1 MMNKTIK
8 FYLLTSAL
16 LLFSPNVLADSQPF
30 IPAGGI
36 SASNV
41 YQPDGRKM
49 ITSANQFPYNT
60 IVYIVTV
67 GGNGTVYYSSGVII
81 APNTVLTAGHVIY
94 NRPNGGYIKSATV
107 YQANANGTYNSN
119 TATTVTGKVANPD
132 WVAKDSVI
140 TKGYPSNNAD
150 DLGILTLS
158 KNVGLSTGWMGMT
171 SALSTNQTISLVGF
185 PGDHAGQM
193 WGMSGNVSRFSSPLF
208 SYSNISMYPGQS
220 GSPVFNT
227 SQNIVGINV
236 AEAQYLNPNPN
247 GDNNKVPSALASQYP
262 NYGVQLTTSNIN
274 WIQNNVPALKATALY
289 RVYNPNNGE
298 HLYTK
303 NLNEVISLTK
313 VGWNYEGVNSQQ
325 PATGNA
331 VYRLYNP
338 NSGEH
343 FYTLSS
349 YERDSLV
356 KAGWRYEQISFYS
369 DPAKHTAIY
378 RLFNPNTKGK
388 QISHFYTSS
397 SAERDSLVK
406 VGWRYEQ
413 ISWYGL

>member
-119 TATTVTGKVANPD
+119 TAATVTGKVANPD
-132 WVAKDSVI
+132 WLAKDSLI
-140 TKGYPSNNAD
+140 TNGYPSNNAD
-150 DLGILTLS
+150 DLGILNLS
-158 KNVGLSTGWMGMT
+158 KNIGLSTGWMGMT
-171 SALSTNQTISLVGF
+171 STLSTNQTISLVGF

-193 WGMSGNVSRFSSPLF
+193 WGMSGNVSQISNPLF
-208 SYSNISMYPGQS
+208 NYSNISELPGQS
-220 GSPVFNT
+220 GSPIFNT
-227 SQNIVGINV
+227 SNNIVGINV
-236 AEAQYLNPNPN
+236 ADANYPNNTNPTHY
-247 GDNNKVPSALASQYP
+247 VPSSLASQYP
-262 NYGVQLTTSNIN
+262 NYGVQLTASNIN
-274 WIQNNVPALKATALY
+274 WIQNNVPALKSTALY

-303 NLNEVISLTK
+303 SLYETTTLSK
-313 VGWNYEGVNSQQ
+313 TGWNYEGVNSQQ

-343 FYTLSS
+343 FYKTSS
-349 YERDSLV
+349 FERDSLV
-356 KAGWRYEQISFYS
+356 KAGWRFEQIAFYS
-369 DPAKHTAIY
+369 DTAKHTPIY
-378 RLFNPNTKGK
+378 RLFNPNAKGK

-397 SAERDSLVK
+397 CAERDSLVK
-406 VGWRYEQ
+406 IGWRYEQ

>member
-1 MMNKTIK
+1 MKIK
-8 FYLLTSAL
+8 KLHIMLASTL
-16 LLFSPNVLADSQPF
+16 LLISSSTFADTVPF
-30 IPAGGI
+30 IPSGGAT
-36 SASNV
+36 ASNV
-41 YQPDGRKM
+41 YQPDQRKL
-49 ITSANQFPYNT
+49 ISTANQFPYNT
-60 IVYIVTV
+60 IVYIETI
-67 GGNGTVYYSSGVII
+67 GGDGVRYRGSGVLI
-81 APNTVLTAGHVIY
+81 APNAVLTAGHMIY
-94 NRPNGGYIKSATV
+94 NATEGAHIKSATI
-107 YQANANGTYNSN
+107 YQAFANGNYNSN
-119 TATTVTGKVANPD
+119 AATAVTSEVANPD
-132 WVAKDSVI
+132 WLAKDRLGTI
-140 TKGYPSNNAD
+140 NYPLGAD
-150 DLGILTLS
+150 DLGILNLS
-158 KNVGLSTGWMGMT
+158 KNIGLSTGWMGMS
-171 SALSTNQTISLVGF
+171 SALSKNQTISLIGF
-185 PGDHAGQM
+185 PGDKPKQM
-193 WGMSGNVSRFSSPLF
+193 WGMSGNVSQIGNPLF
-208 SYSNISMYPGQS
+208 GYSNISMYPGQS

-227 SQNIVGINV
+227 SKNIVGINV
-236 AEAQYLNPNPN
+236 AEAQYLSPNPN
-247 GDNNKVPSALASQYP
+247 GDNSKVPSSLASQYP
-262 NYGVQLTTSNIN
+262 NYGVQLTASNIN

-356 KAGWRYEQISFYS
+356 KAGWRYEQIAFYS

-378 RLFNPNTKGK
+378 RLFNPNAKGK

-406 VGWRYEQ
+406 IGWRYEQ

>member
-1 MMNKTIK
+1 MNKTIK

-236 AEAQYLNPNPN
+236 AEAQYLSPNPN

-274 WIQNNVPALKATALY
+274 WLQNNVPALKATALY

-378 RLFNPNTKGK
+378 RLFNPNAKGK

>member
-1 MMNKTIK
+1 MNKTIK

-41 YQPDGRKM
+41 HQPDGRKM

-313 VGWNYEGVNSQQ
+313 VGWNYEGINSQQ

-356 KAGWRYEQISFYS
+356 K
-369 DPAKHTAIY
+369 
-378 RLFNPNTKGK
+378 
-388 QISHFYTSS
+388 
-397 SAERDSLVK
+397 

>member
-1 MMNKTIK
+1 MLRIKK
-8 FYLLTSAL
+8 FYIILTSF
-16 LLFSPNVLADSQPF
+16 LLFISANALADTLPF
-30 IPAGGI
+30 IPAGGS
-36 SASNV
+36 SANNV
-41 YQPDGRKM
+41 YLPDGRKL

-60 IVYIVTV
+60 IVYIETV
-67 GGNGTVYYSSGVII
+67 GGNGGAYIGTGVII
-81 APNTVLTAGHVIY
+81 APNTVLTAGHVVY
-94 NRPNGGYIKSATV
+94 NAAEGGYIRSATV
-107 YQANANGTYNSN
+107 YQAYANGNYNPN
-119 TATTVTGKVANPD
+119 TATAVTSEVANSD
-132 WVAKDSVI
+132 WLVKDKVNP
-140 TKGYPSNNAD
+140 KNYPLGSN
-150 DLGILTLS
+150 DLAILNLS
-158 KNVGLSTGWMGMT
+158 KNIGLSTGWMGMT
-171 SALSTNQTISLVGF
+171 SSLSKNQTISLVGF
-185 PGDHAGQM
+185 PQDHFRQM
-193 WGMSGNVSRFSSPLF
+193 WGMSGNVSQISNPLF
-208 SYSNISMYPGQS
+208 NYSNISEFPGQS
-220 GSPVFNT
+220 GSPIFNT
-227 SQNIVGINV
+227 SNNIVGINV
-236 AEAQYLNPNPN
+236 ADANYPNNTTPTHY
-247 GDNNKVPSALASQYP
+247 VPSSLASQYP
-262 NYGVQLTTSNIN
+262 NYGVQLTASNIN

-298 HLYTK
+298 HLYTR

-356 KAGWRYEQISFYS
+356 KAGWRYEQIPFYS
-369 DPAKHTAIY
+369 DAAKHTAIY
-378 RLFNPNTKGK
+378 RLFNPNAKGK

-406 VGWRYEQ
+406 IGWRYEQ

>member
-1 MMNKTIK
+1 MNKTTK
-8 FYLLTSAL
+8 LYLLASAL
-16 LLFSPNVLADSQPF
+16 LLFSPNVLADSKSF
-30 IPAGGI
+30 MPAGSI
-36 SASNV
+36 SSNNV
-41 YQPDGRKM
+41 YSPDERKL
-49 ITSANQFPYNT
+49 ITNANQFPYDT
-60 IVYIVTV
+60 IVYIKTV
-67 GGNGTVYYSSGVII
+67 GGNGLTYEGSGVII
-81 APNTVLTAGHVIY
+81 APNEVLTAGHMVY
-94 NRPNGGYIKSATV
+94 NVLEGGYIKSATI
-107 YQANANGTYNSN
+107 YQANTNGTYNSN

-171 SALSTNQTISLVGF
+171 SALSKNQSISLVGF
-185 PGDHAGQM
+185 PGDHRGQM
-193 WGMSGNVSRFSSPLF
+193 WGMSGNVFQISNPLF
-208 SYSNISMYPGQS
+208 NYTNVSAYPGQS

-227 SQNIVGINV
+227 SMNLIGIHV
-236 AEAQYLNPNPN
+236 ADADYPNSTNPTHY
-247 GDNNKVPSALASQYP
+247 VPSSLASQYP
-262 NYGVQLTTSNIN
+262 NYGVQLTASNIN

-313 VGWNYEGVNSQQ
+313 IGWNYEGVNSQQ

-343 FYTLSS
+343 FYTTSS
-349 YERDSLV
+349 FERDSLV
-356 KAGWRYEQISFYS
+356 KAGWRYEQIAFYS
-369 DPAKHTAIY
+369 DTAKHTPNY
-378 RLFNPNTKGK
+378 RLFNPNAKGK

-406 VGWRYEQ
+406 IGWRYEQ

>member
-1 MMNKTIK
+1 MKKLKIISLMFFTISILIGS
-8 FYLLTSAL
+8 FAFADTQGFL
-16 LLFSPNVLADSQPF
+16 PN
-30 IPAGGI
+30 
-36 SASNV
+36 SN
-41 YQPDGRKM
+41 
-49 ITSANQFPYNT
+49 TSANNVYSPDQRRLISNAKQFPYNT
-60 IVYIVTV
+60 VVNIQGVFPKTKAGWVA
-67 GGNGTVYYSSGVII
+67 GGTGVII
-81 APNTVLTAGHVIY
+81 APNVVLTAGHVVY
-94 NRPNGGYIKSATV
+94 DKTQGGYLSKVQI
-107 YQANANGTYNSN
+107 YQANSNGSIASSFTSS
-119 TATTVTGKVANPD
+119 TSLVANSD
-132 WVAKDSVI
+132 WVSKDNVI
-140 TKGYPSNNAD
+140 SSGYPLGAD
-150 DLGILTLS
+150 DLALIYLS
-158 KNVGLSTGWMGMT
+158 NNLGLSTGWMGMT
-171 SALSTNQTISLVGF
+171 STLSKNQVISLVGF
-185 PGDHAGQM
+185 PGDHLYQM
-193 WGMSGNVSRFSSPLF
+193 WGMSGNVSQISNPLL
-208 SYSNISMYPGQS
+208 SYSNISEYPGQS
-220 GSPVFNT
+220 GGPIFNT
-227 SQNIVGINV
+227 SNNIVGINV
-236 AEAQYLNPNPN
+236 ADANYPNNTTPTHY
-247 GDNNKVPSALASQYP
+247 VPSSLASQYP
-262 NYGVQLTTSNIN
+262 NYGVQLTASNIN

-356 KAGWRYEQISFYS
+356 KAGWRYEQIAFYS

-378 RLFNPNTKGK
+378 RLFNSNAKGK

-406 VGWRYEQ
+406 IGWRYEQ

>member
-1 MMNKTIK
+1 MLRIKK
-8 FYLLTSAL
+8 FYIILTSF
-16 LLFSPNVLADSQPF
+16 LLFISANALADTLPF
-30 IPAGGI
+30 IPAGGS
-36 SASNV
+36 SANNV
-41 YQPDGRKM
+41 YLPDGRKL

-60 IVYIVTV
+60 IVYIETV
-67 GGNGTVYYSSGVII
+67 GGNGGAYIGTGVII
-81 APNTVLTAGHVIY
+81 APNTVLTAGHVVY
-94 NRPNGGYIKSATV
+94 NAAEGGYIRSATV
-107 YQANANGTYNSN
+107 YQAYANGNYNPN
-119 TATTVTGKVANPD
+119 TATAVTSEVANSD
-132 WVAKDSVI
+132 WLVKDKVNP
-140 TKGYPSNNAD
+140 KNYPLGSN
-150 DLGILTLS
+150 DLAILNLS
-158 KNVGLSTGWMGMT
+158 KNIGLSTGWMGMT
-171 SALSTNQTISLVGF
+171 SSLSKNQTISLVGF
-185 PGDHAGQM
+185 PQDHFRQM
-193 WGMSGNVSRFSSPLF
+193 WGMSGNVSQISNPLF
-208 SYSNISMYPGQS
+208 NYSNISEFPGQS
-220 GSPVFNT
+220 GSPIFNT
-227 SQNIVGINV
+227 SNNIVGINV
-236 AEAQYLNPNPN
+236 ADANYPNNTTPTHY
-247 GDNNKVPSALASQYP
+247 VPSSLASQYP
-262 NYGVQLTTSNIN
+262 NYGVQLTASNIN

-298 HLYTK
+298 HLYTR

-356 KAGWRYEQISFYS
+356 KAGWRYEQIAFYS
-369 DPAKHTAIY
+369 DAAKHTAIY
-378 RLFNPNTKGK
+378 RLFNPNAKGK

-406 VGWRYEQ
+406 IGWRYEQ

>member
-1 MMNKTIK
+1 MLRIKK
-8 FYLLTSAL
+8 FYIILTSF
-16 LLFSPNVLADSQPF
+16 LLFISANALADTVPF
-30 IPAGGI
+30 IPAGGS
-36 SASNV
+36 SANNV
-41 YQPDGRKM
+41 YLPYGRKL

-60 IVYIVTV
+60 IVYIETV
-67 GGNGTVYYSSGVII
+67 GGNGGAYIGTGVII
-81 APNTVLTAGHVIY
+81 APNTVLTAGHVVY
-94 NRPNGGYIKSATV
+94 NAAEGGYIRSATV
-107 YQANANGTYNSN
+107 YQAYANGNYNPN
-119 TATTVTGKVANPD
+119 TATAVTSEVANSD
-132 WVAKDSVI
+132 WLVKDKVNP
-140 TKGYPSNNAD
+140 KNYPLGSN
-150 DLGILTLS
+150 DLAILNLS
-158 KNVGLSTGWMGMT
+158 KNIGLSTGWMGMT
-171 SALSTNQTISLVGF
+171 SSLSKNQTISLVGF
-185 PGDHAGQM
+185 PQDHFRQL
-193 WGMSGNVSRFSSPLF
+193 WGMSGNVSQISNPLF
-208 SYSNISMYPGQS
+208 NYSNISEFPGQS
-220 GSPVFNT
+220 GSPIFNT
-227 SQNIVGINV
+227 SNNIVGINV
-236 AEAQYLNPNPN
+236 ADANYPNNTTPTHY
-247 GDNNKVPSALASQYP
+247 VPSSLASQYP
-262 NYGVQLTTSNIN
+262 DYGVQLTASNIN

-313 VGWNYEGVNSQQ
+313 IGWNYEGVNSQQ

-356 KAGWRYEQISFYS
+356 KAGWRYEQIAFYS

-378 RLFNPNTKGK
+378 RLFNPNAKGK

-406 VGWRYEQ
+406 IGWRYEQ

>member
-1 MMNKTIK
+1 MNKTIK

-16 LLFSPNVLADSQPF
+16 LLFSPNVLVDSQPF

-236 AEAQYLNPNPN
+236 AEAQYLSPNPN

-274 WIQNNVPALKATALY
+274 WLQNNVPALKATALY
-289 RVYNPNNGE
+289 RVYNPNTGE

-378 RLFNPNTKGK
+378 RLFNPNAKGK

>member
-1 MMNKTIK
+1 MNKTIK